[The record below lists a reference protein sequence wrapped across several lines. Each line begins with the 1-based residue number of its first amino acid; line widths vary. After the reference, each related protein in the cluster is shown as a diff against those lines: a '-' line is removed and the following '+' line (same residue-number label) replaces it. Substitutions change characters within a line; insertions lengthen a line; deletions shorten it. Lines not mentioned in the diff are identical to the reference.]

1 MVVTALARFVTISEE
16 PFVQLLNKALKSAC
30 GREKQRPFLFL
41 KKNITPPIAGIK
53 YPAAVARADTGGYE
67 KIEKTY
73 RILYNYS
80 HDNGLVL
87 EKEFFEEE
95 TVDLLAVKTYKETV
109 VRISVKVLE

>member
-1 MVVTALARFVTISEE
+1 M
-16 PFVQLLNKALKSAC
+16 K
-30 GREKQRPFLFL
+30 
-41 KKNITPPIAGIK
+41 
-53 YPAAVARADTGGYE
+53 
-67 KIEKTY
+67 KIEKSY

-80 HDNGLVL
+80 HENGLVL

>member
-1 MVVTALARFVTISEE
+1 M
-16 PFVQLLNKALKSAC
+16 
-30 GREKQRPFLFL
+30 
-41 KKNITPPIAGIK
+41 
-53 YPAAVARADTGGYE
+53 YHTGGYE
-67 KIEKTY
+67 KIEKSY

-80 HDNGLVL
+80 HENGLVL